1 MLEGTS
7 ERATFGGGCFWCLEA
22 AFASVIGV
30 ERVVSGYSGGG
41 VKKPSYAQ
49 VSSGQTGHAEVV
61 RLFFNPEIVGF
72 GELLEIFFSIH
83 DPTTLNRQGADV
95 GTQYRSV
102 IFYHDAAQRETA
114 GKVMAALNADGVFD
128 KPLLTQLLPLADFFP
143 AEDSHQQYYATHENQ
158 AYCQMLIAP
167 KLAGLRQRFGKKIK
181 AGQ

>member
-1 MLEGTS
+1 MLEGSS

-30 ERVVSGYSGGG
+30 ERVVSGYSGGEI
-41 VKKPSYAQ
+41 KNPSYAQ

-61 RLFFNPEIVGF
+61 RLFFDPEIVGF

-102 IFYHDAAQRETA
+102 IFYHDEAQRETA

-143 AEDSHQQYYATHENQ
+143 AEDFHQQYYATHENH
-158 AYCQMLIAP
+158 AYCQMIIAP
-167 KLAGLRQRFGKKIK
+167 KLAGLRQRFRKKIK